1 MKKFFYIII
10 FFIINNSSIASSNIV
25 YIDVQYIIDNSD
37 IGKLY
42 KEKIKKMRDESSIE
56 LKPKQIKIKIMEDE
70 IKNKKNILKKE
81 ELDQKISSL
90 NEFAVNY
97 QKLISDINKK
107 IASKKRF
114 YSSEVLKILNPILTE
129 YVDKNNI
136 KLVIEK
142 KNVLVGVKAL
152 DITQNILKILNE
164 ETKKKNLLNEN

>member
-1 MKKFFYIII
+1 M
-10 FFIINNSSIASSNIV
+10 
-25 YIDVQYIIDNSD
+25 
-37 IGKLY
+37 
-42 KEKIKKMRDESSIE
+42 
-56 LKPKQIKIKIMEDE
+56 
-70 IKNKKNILKKE
+70 
-81 ELDQKISSL
+81 DQKISSL
-90 NEFAVNY
+90 NEFAINY